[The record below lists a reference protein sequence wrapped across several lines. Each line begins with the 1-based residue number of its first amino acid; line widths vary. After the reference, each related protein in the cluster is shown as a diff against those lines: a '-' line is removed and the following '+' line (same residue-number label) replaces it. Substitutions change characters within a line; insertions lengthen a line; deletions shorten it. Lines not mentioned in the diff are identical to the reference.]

1 MRMTLALAFVSVA
14 ACGVD
19 TAEERTSVATNDVRI
34 DLTRDDLEPTYVN
47 GAQCS
52 LVFQGALTPDTQMYL
67 IWAVGTNG
75 IVANAKYNTA
85 DRPNIYAI
93 FGTSRPAFET
103 HHVDG
108 FSQFDHFHV
117 LDNPGNS
124 THVENATWDLLVLF
138 PGPNFN
144 LATYTTPKNV
154 SQMLAQS
161 AAGILTPVMTLP
173 DAGFPPVVLRI
184 PVSCPGDDGFVP
196 PN

>member
-1 MRMTLALAFVSVA
+1 MRMTLALVFVSVA

-93 FGTSRPAFET
+93 FGTSRPAT
-103 HHVDG
+103 RLCHARVT
-108 FSQFDHFHV
+108 
-117 LDNPGNS
+117 LRR
-124 THVENATWDLLVLF
+124 ATR
-138 PGPNFN
+138 PR
-144 LATYTTPKNV
+144 
-154 SQMLAQS
+154 
-161 AAGILTPVMTLP
+161 AARG
-173 DAGFPPVVLRI
+173 AGRRHSKARYAVGVGGVAGVRRA
-184 PVSCPGDDGFVP
+184 G
-196 PN
+196 